1 MREINELYCAGKL
14 ADRTKIQAVGVDIAS
29 ISKIARLINAGDG
42 DLSLVFSDRE
52 QSYCQSRSNYLIYY
66 ALCFGVKEA
75 VSKAFGTGLV
85 GIDWQEIEADLNK
98 EFVSVNLYG
107 KAKTQAQR
115 LCIQKWWVDWWQWRD
130 SVLVNVLG
138 FSEEQMNE

>member
-1 MREINELYCAGKL
+1 MQRP
-14 ADRTKIQAVGVDIAS
+14 KIKAVGVDIAS

-52 QSYCQSRSNYLIYY
+52 QSYCQSVSNSVVYY

-75 VSKAFGTGLV
+75 VGKALGTGLV
-85 GIDWQEIEADLNK
+85 GIDWHEIEADLNK
-98 EFVSVNLYG
+98 ELVLVNLSG
-107 KAKTQAQR
+107 KAQTQAQR

-138 FSEEQMNE
+138 FSEEQMNERN

>member
-1 MREINELYCAGKL
+1 MREVNEQNKDRLYVNKPQI
-14 ADRTKIQAVGVDIAS
+14 KAVGVDIAS
-29 ISKIARLINAGDG
+29 ISKIARLINGCDCQT
-42 DLSLVFSDRE
+42 LSLVFSDRE
-52 QSYCQSRSNYLIYY
+52 QSYCQSTSDY

-75 VSKAFGTGLV
+75 VGKALGTGLV

-98 EFVSVNLYG
+98 EFVTVNLYG
-107 KAKTQAQR
+107 KAKTQAQK
-115 LCIQKWWVDWWQWRD
+115 LCIQKWWVDWWEWQD

>member
-1 MREINELYCAGKL
+1 MQIKA
-14 ADRTKIQAVGVDIAS
+14 IGVDIAS
-29 ISKIARLINAGDG
+29 ISKIARLIDASDG

-52 QSYCQSRSNYLIYY
+52 QSYCQSVSNSVVYY

-75 VSKAFGTGLV
+75 VGKALGTGLV
-85 GIDWQEIEADLNK
+85 GIDWHEIEADLNK

>member
-1 MREINELYCAGKL
+1 MQRP
-14 ADRTKIQAVGVDIAS
+14 KIQAVGVDIAS

-52 QSYCQSRSNYLIYY
+52 QSYCQSRSNYIIYY

-75 VSKAFGTGLV
+75 VGKALGTGLV
-85 GIDWQEIEADLNK
+85 GIDWHEIEADINK
-98 EFVSVNLYG
+98 ELVSVILSG

-115 LCIQKWWVDWWQWRD
+115 LCIQKWWVDWWEWQNC
-130 SVLVNVLG
+130 VLVNVLG
-138 FSEEQMNE
+138 FSEEQMNERN